1 MTQGVLKMVSRI
13 WGQAAN
19 YEALWLAY
27 RPDLGITMI
36 NTHSGQLW
44 VSRCQVCPVREH
56 EMGAL
61 MNSVEGVGT
70 VVLDAGASLCK
81 ADSSSEVGMLC
92 LESLVSLSLTA
103 S

>member
-56 EMGAL
+56 EMG
-61 MNSVEGVGT
+61 SPYEQCGRCW
-70 VVLDAGASLCK
+70 DAGASLCK